1 MRYLILRRNVRI
13 ALLLTLLAVSAASV
27 VPWAYSRFFIDKED
41 IAGPSALSQA
51 MDQPDFFGGN
61 KIDKPVSIDLNFLN
75 DGYLSSE
82 LHIEALNLKGLLV
95 SGDIFIK
102 GRFAERG
109 DTGKTTFIGKLF
121 SDNISIDSALF
132 MPVNASFEITGDTLA
147 ITSLSLGK
155 AYELK
160 GRVDLKAP
168 FESDLRLDIK
178 RADIKDL
185 VLMVKKKK
193 PLIAMGMMNGVFYIK
208 GGLSNIYSNGILESR
223 NGRVGKID
231 YDIATIRIEGF
242 GPIINIVDARLKW
255 GKSLLT
261 VDGYMD
267 LRKIDKGNLFDGLR
281 VKSDMRTIVWDG
293 WDIDQK
299 GKDGLSMSKDISDNM
314 RVGFKAF
321 AREPLT
327 PYRDT
332 ENPEE
337 MSLEY
342 KLGVER
348 LKMKFKDNEEFFGIE
363 HSVKF

>member
-1 MRYLILRRNVRI
+1 VRYLILRRNVRT
-13 ALLLTLLAVSAASV
+13 ALLLTLLAVSVASAA
-27 VPWAYSRFFIDKED
+27 PWAYSRFFIDKED
-41 IAGPSALSQA
+41 VAGSEALSQA
-51 MDQPDFFGGN
+51 MNLPDFFGGSE
-61 KIDKPVSIDLNFLN
+61 IDKPISLDLNFLN

-82 LHIEALNLKGLLV
+82 LHIEALNLKGLII

-102 GRFAERG
+102 GRFADRE

-121 SDNISIDSALF
+121 SDNISIDSAPF
-132 MPVNASFEITGDTLA
+132 MPVKALFEITGDTLE
-147 ITSLSLGK
+147 INSLSLGK

-160 GRVDLKAP
+160 GRVGLKAP

-208 GGLSNIYSNGILESR
+208 GNLSNIYSNGILESR
-223 NGRVGKID
+223 NGRAGKID

-242 GPIINIVDARLKW
+242 GPIINIVDSKLKW

-267 LRKIDKGNLFDGLR
+267 LRTMDKGNLFDGLR
-281 VKSDMRTIVWDG
+281 VKSDMKTIVWDG

-342 KLGVER
+342 KLGAER
-348 LKMKFKDNEEFFGIE
+348 LKMKLKDNEEFFGIE
-363 HSVKF
+363 HSVRF